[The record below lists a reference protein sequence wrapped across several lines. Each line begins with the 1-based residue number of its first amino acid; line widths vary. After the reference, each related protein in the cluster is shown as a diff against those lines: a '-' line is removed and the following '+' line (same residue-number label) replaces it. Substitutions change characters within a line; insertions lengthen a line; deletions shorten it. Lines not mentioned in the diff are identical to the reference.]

1 MSHKAVVGPVEMWFK
16 KKKKIQN
23 FYKTI
28 FTVHIIAWFNN
39 FYFFVHFYVYRS
51 VGLPFLDSPIDICT
65 RRTNPF
71 FDLVR
76 LYTYVC
82 IEIFHTRLNSLSITD
97 TLETYST
104 RFIVLLDSERNEQR
118 IGITTAGAV
127 HTGRGCGNFFTRKKT
142 PGRLLNFSG
151 AEFSRV
157 IVVSDG
163 LSKLSVRLWMDIKSK
178 RQRRRPKSRIQDAA
192 KHSV

>member
-71 FDLVR
+71 FDLIR

-104 RFIVLLDSERNEQR
+104 RFIVLLDSERP
-118 IGITTAGAV
+118 GP
-127 HTGRGCGNFFTRKKT
+127 FTRGEGAGIFLPEKKLRVGCWT
-142 PGRLLNFSG
+142 SPGLNFL
-151 AEFSRV
+151 V
-157 IVVSDG
+157 L
-163 LSKLSVRLWMDIKSK
+163 LS
-178 RQRRRPKSRIQDAA
+178 
-192 KHSV
+192 